1 MSSGTTLRERPAGL
15 PIRTLSIEVVGGP
28 DQGKSYT
35 AEGETVTVGTAESND
50 LRLTDPTVSRYHLEL
65 SRRGDRVAVTDLG
78 STNGT
83 AVGPALL
90 ERGTVAPGSLLT
102 LGRTSLRVGDGP
114 TRTLSLHES
123 GALGPLRGQSAP
135 MRRLMAQILRL
146 AQTDASVLLQGESG
160 TGKEL
165 IARALHDQSPR
176 AQKPFVTLD
185 CGVISPGLVASELF
199 GHERGAFT
207 GADRRHI
214 GVFERAQGGT
224 LFLDEMGELSS
235 GLQTALLGVLE
246 RRRFCRL
253 GGTEELSVDVRVVSA
268 THQDLRAEVNANT
281 FRLDLYYR
289 LAVVRLEV
297 PPLRQRADDIPPL
310 VEHFLHEVGYAGPME
325 ALVPPLLMATLQA
338 HRWPGNVRELRNYV
352 EAILAMGEPPSLEQV
367 VGVPGAAHPPVP
379 PVASVPLPLEHSY
392 REARQQLL
400 EDFEARFL
408 KALMERAGNNVS
420 MAARL
425 AQMDRSYLIDLL
437 HRHHL
442 R

>member
-1 MSSGTTLRERPAGL
+1 MSSGTTRPDRPVGV
-15 PIRTLSIEVVGGP
+15 PIRTLTIEVVGGP
-28 DQGKSYT
+28 DQGLSHL
-35 AEGETVTVGTAESND
+35 ADGETVTVGTAESNE

-65 SRRGDRVAVTDLG
+65 SRKGDRVAVTDLG
-78 STNGT
+78 STNSTAAGT
-83 AVGPALL
+83 AFL
-90 ERGTVAPGSLLT
+90 ERGTVAPGTVLT

-135 MRRLMAQILRL
+135 MRRLMAQILR
-146 AQTDASVLLQGESG
+146 AARTDASVLLQGESG

-165 IARALHDQSPR
+165 IARALHDESPR
-176 AQKPFVTLD
+176 ANKPFVTLD

-207 GADRRHI
+207 GADRRHL

-224 LFLDEMGELSS
+224 LFLDEIGELSPA
-235 GLQTALLGVLE
+235 LQTALLGVLE
-246 RRRFCRL
+246 RRRFRRL
-253 GGTEELSVDVRVVSA
+253 GGGEELSVDVRVISA
-268 THQDLRAEVNANT
+268 THRDLRAEVNANT

-297 PPLRQRADDIPPL
+297 PPLHQRVDDIPLL
-310 VEHFLHEVGYAGPME
+310 VEHFLNEAGYTGLLS
-325 ALVPPLLMATLQA
+325 ALVPPPLMATLQA

-352 EAILAMGEPPSLEQV
+352 EAILAMGEPPSLEHV
-367 VGVPGAAHPPVP
+367 AGGASATQASSPPVP
-379 PVASVPLPLEHSY
+379 SVALPLERSY
-392 REARQQLL
+392 REARQKVL
-400 EDFEARFL
+400 EDFELQFL
-408 KALMERAGNNVS
+408 KALMDRAGNNVS
-420 MAARL
+420 LAARL

>member
-15 PIRTLSIEVVGGP
+15 PIRALTLEVMGGP

-35 AEGETVTVGTAESND
+35 ADAETVTVGTAESND

-65 SRRGDRVAVTDLG
+65 SRRGDRVAVADLG

-90 ERGTVAPGSLLT
+90 ERGTVAPGTLLT

-176 AQKPFVTLD
+176 AHKPFVTLD

-224 LFLDEMGELSS
+224 LFLDEIGELSS
-235 GLQTALLGVLE
+235 ALQTALLGVLE

-268 THQDLRAEVNANT
+268 THRDLRSEVNANT

-297 PPLRQRADDIPPL
+297 PPLRQRVDDIPPL
-310 VEHFLHEVGYAGPME
+310 VEHFLHEAGYAGPMG
-325 ALVPPLLMATLQA
+325 ALVPPPLMATLQA

-352 EAILAMGEPPSLEQV
+352 EAIIAMGEPPSLEQA
-367 VGVPGAAHPPVP
+367 VGGPGAAHPPAP
-379 PVASVPLPLEHSY
+379 AAPSVPLPLERSY
-392 REARQQLL
+392 REARQKVL
-400 EDFEARFL
+400 EDFEVQFL

-437 HRHHL
+437 HRHQL

>member
-1 MSSGTTLRERPAGL
+1 MSSGTTLPNRPAGL
-15 PIRTLSIEVVGGP
+15 PIRALSIEVVGGP
-28 DQGKSYT
+28 DQGSSYT
-35 AEGETVTVGTAESND
+35 ADGETVTVGTAESND

-65 SRRGDRVAVTDLG
+65 SRRGDRVAVSDLG

-90 ERGTVAPGSLLT
+90 ERGTVAPGTLLT

-114 TRTLSLHES
+114 TRSLSLHES
-123 GALGPLRGQSAP
+123 GVLGPLRGQSAS
-135 MRRLMAQILRL
+135 MRRLMAQILRV
-146 AQTDASVLLQGESG
+146 AQTDTSVLLQGESG

-165 IARALHDQSPR
+165 IAQALHDQSPR
-176 AQKPFVTLD
+176 APKPFVTLD
-185 CGVISPGLVASELF
+185 CGVLSPGLVASELF

-207 GADRRHI
+207 GAERRHL

-224 LFLDEMGELSS
+224 LFLDEIGELSPT
-235 GLQTALLGVLE
+235 LQLALLGVLE
-246 RRRFCRL
+246 RRRFRRL

-268 THQDLRAEVNANT
+268 THRDLRAEVNANT

-297 PPLRQRADDIPPL
+297 PPLHQRADDIPPL
-310 VEHFLHEVGYAGPME
+310 VEHFLAQAGYTGPV
-325 ALVPPLLMATLQA
+325 ATLVPPPLMVSLQA

-352 EAILAMGEPPSLEQV
+352 EAILAMGEPPSLEQAA
-367 VGVPGAAHPPVP
+367 GGPGAARST
-379 PVASVPLPLEHSY
+379 ASAALAVPLPLERSY
-392 REARQQLL
+392 KEVRQKVL
-400 EDFEARFL
+400 EDFEVQFL
-408 KALMERAGNNVS
+408 KALMEQAGNNVS
-420 MAARL
+420 LAARL

>member
-1 MSSGTTLRERPAGL
+1 MSSGTTLRDRPAGL
-15 PIRTLSIEVVGGP
+15 PIRTLTIEVVSGP
-28 DQGKSYT
+28 DQGKAYT
-35 AEGETVTVGTAESND
+35 AESDSVTVGTAESND
-50 LRLTDPTVSRYHLEL
+50 LSLTDPTVSRYHLEL

-90 ERGTVAPGSLLT
+90 ERGTIAPGTLLA
-102 LGRTSLRVGDGP
+102 LGRTTLRVGDGP

-135 MRRLMAQILRL
+135 MRRLMARILRA

-165 IARALHDQSPR
+165 IAQALHDQSPR
-176 AQKPFVTLD
+176 AQRPFVTLD
-185 CGVISPGLVASELF
+185 CGVVSPGLVASELF

-224 LFLDEMGELSS
+224 LFLDEIGELSPS
-235 GLQTALLGVLE
+235 LQTALLGVLE
-246 RRRFCRL
+246 RKRFRRL
-253 GGTEELSVDVRVVSA
+253 GGTEDLTMDVRVVSA
-268 THQDLRAEVNANT
+268 THRDLRAEVNANT

-297 PPLRQRADDIPPL
+297 PSLRERADDIPLL
-310 VEHFLHEVGYAGPME
+310 VQHFLGEAGYTEPVE
-325 ALVPPLLMATLQA
+325 ERVPPPLMATLQV

-352 EAILAMGEPPSLEQV
+352 EAIVAMGEPPPLEQAA
-367 VGVPGAAHPPVP
+367 GGPGASPAAAPPAP
-379 PVASVPLPLEHSY
+379 SVPLPLERGY
-392 REARQQLL
+392 REARQKVL
-400 EDFEARFL
+400 EDFEVQFL

-420 MAARL
+420 LAARL

>member
-65 SRRGDRVAVTDLG
+65 SRRGDQVAVTDLG

-176 AQKPFVTLD
+176 AQKPIVTLD

-224 LFLDEMGELSS
+224 LFLDEIGELSS

-325 ALVPPLLMATLQA
+325 ALVPPPLMATLQA

-352 EAILAMGEPPSLEQV
+352 EAILAMGEPPSLEQA
-367 VGVPGAAHPPVP
+367 VGGPGAAHPPVP
-379 PVASVPLPLEHSY
+379 PAASVPLPLERSY
-392 REARQQLL
+392 REARQQVL
-400 EDFEARFL
+400 EDFEVRFL